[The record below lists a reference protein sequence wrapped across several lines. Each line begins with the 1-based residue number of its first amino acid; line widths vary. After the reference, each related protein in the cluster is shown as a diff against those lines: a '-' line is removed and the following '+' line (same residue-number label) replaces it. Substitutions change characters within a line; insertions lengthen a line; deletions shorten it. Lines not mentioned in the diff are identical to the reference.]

1 MRCSASEHPATAVEK
16 HDSRTVRILRS
27 KTRHFTATDDE
38 LADISHVRALR
49 APRRAGGVGVACLV
63 DVHLRETV
71 DGHGSSDGLNLRM
84 EQHCPIL
91 TDVDH

>member
-1 MRCSASEHPATAVEK
+1 MATI
-16 HDSRTVRILRS
+16 S
-27 KTRHFTATDDE
+27 FTSMAGWGLEPVIFFCPVE

-71 DGHGSSDGLNLRM
+71 DGHGGSDGLNLRVQ
-84 EQHCPIL
+84 EHCPIL